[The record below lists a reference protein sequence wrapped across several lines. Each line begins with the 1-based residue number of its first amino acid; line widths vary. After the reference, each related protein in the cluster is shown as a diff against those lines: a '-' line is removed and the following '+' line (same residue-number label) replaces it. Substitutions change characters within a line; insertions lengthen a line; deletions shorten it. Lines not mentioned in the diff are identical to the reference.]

1 MKNICVYA
9 ASSTK
14 IDAAYFQ
21 AAQELGTLIAKKKW
35 NLVNGAGNMGL
46 MAATSDAA
54 LAEAGH
60 VIGVIPHFMIERGWQ
75 HIGLSEL
82 IEVNDMHERK
92 KTMADLSDGTIALP
106 GGIGTLEEILEIIT
120 WKQLGLFVK
129 PIVILNINGFY
140 DNLIQQLSHCIDE
153 QFMRKLHGELWQVVE
168 TPKQALTFI
177 EQTPDWD
184 LSLSKFATI

>member
-21 AAQELGTLIAKKKW
+21 AAQELGTLIAQKKW

-140 DNLIQQLSHCIDE
+140 DNLVQQLSHCIDE
-153 QFMRKLHGELWQVVE
+153 QFMRKLHGELWQVAK

-184 LSLSKFATI
+184 LALSKFATI

>member
-14 IDAAYFQ
+14 IDAAYFP
-21 AAQELGTLIAKKKW
+21 AAQELGTLIAQKKW

-92 KTMADLSDGTIALP
+92 KTMAGLSDGTIALP

-153 QFMRKLHGELWQVVE
+153 QFMRKLHGELWQVAK

-184 LSLSKFATI
+184 LALSKFATI

>member
-21 AAQELGTLIAKKKW
+21 AAQELGTLIAQKKW

-153 QFMRKLHGELWQVVE
+153 QFMRKLHGELWQVAK

-184 LSLSKFATI
+184 LALSKFATI

>member
-21 AAQELGTLIAKKKW
+21 AAQELGTLIAQKKW

-54 LAEAGH
+54 LAEAGY

-153 QFMRKLHGELWQVVE
+153 QFMRKLHGELWQVAE

-184 LSLSKFATI
+184 LALSKFATI

>member
-21 AAQELGTLIAKKKW
+21 AAQELGTLIAQKKW

-92 KTMADLSDGTIALP
+92 KTKIY
-106 GGIGTLEEILEIIT
+106 
-120 WKQLGLFVK
+120 
-129 PIVILNINGFY
+129 VIL
-140 DNLIQQLSHCIDE
+140 C
-153 QFMRKLHGELWQVVE
+153 K
-168 TPKQALTFI
+168 K
-177 EQTPDWD
+177 
-184 LSLSKFATI
+184 